1 MADIH
6 FDHRLALAAIEAGV
20 DKIRINPGNIGGSD
34 RVRQVAQACRQR
46 GLPIRIGVN
55 SGSVERDLLAQYG
68 GPTPQALV
76 ESALRHVALLEQADF
91 YDIVVSIKASSVSAT
106 VEANRMLA
114 QRCGYALHLG
124 VTEAGTPA
132 SGIVKSAAGIGALLL
147 DGIGDTIR
155 VSLTADPVEEV
166 PAAWRILQACGLR
179 PRAIFRRARCPP
191 TSCGWRCPWWWPSS
205 SMCFTTL

>member
-1 MADIH
+1 M
-6 FDHRLALAAIEAGV
+6 
-20 DKIRINPGNIGGSD
+20 
-34 RVRQVAQACRQR
+34 
-46 GLPIRIGVN
+46 
-55 SGSVERDLLAQYG
+55 
-68 GPTPQALV
+68 

-179 PRAIFRRARCPP
+179 PNAPELVSCPTCGRTCIDLIALANRVEQALAMRDLPLKVAVMGCVVNGPGEAREADIGIAGGRGEGVLFSKGQILKKVPEDALFDELMQEIDRLEAARGARN
-191 TSCGWRCPWWWPSS
+191 T
-205 SMCFTTL
+205 